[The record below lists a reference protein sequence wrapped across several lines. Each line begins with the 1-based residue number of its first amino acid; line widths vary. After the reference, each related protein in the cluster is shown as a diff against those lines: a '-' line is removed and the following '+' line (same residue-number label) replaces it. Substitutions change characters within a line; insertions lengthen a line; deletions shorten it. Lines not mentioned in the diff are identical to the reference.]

1 MNHTGHRDRRAILA
15 DHLRN
20 RLWVIPTL
28 FGLGA
33 LLAAVAIARWF
44 QGATGFIG
52 YLGDRDSARSALGT
66 ISSAML
72 TFLGL
77 VFSISVVALQ
87 IASGQLSP
95 RVMRV
100 FQRDRR
106 TQVVLGVFLATFVFS
121 LTAMVELGEAE
132 AVAAAP
138 LIGLSL
144 VLVGASL
151 VAFLV
156 YLQHITTS
164 LRAVTVIEAIAAETR
179 VAIDDVYPPEGAGDP
194 ASSVSG
200 PAPEPSEPVA
210 ASAATTTAVPAPRA
224 GVIAAVDLEAL
235 AERARADGVVVR
247 VVPPVGTYLPAGAT
261 LFEVE
266 GAVTEVGPY
275 QRAVDLEAS
284 RTLIQDVPF
293 GIRQLVD
300 IAERALSPAVNDP
313 TTALQALDRIGDL
326 LRRIVVRPDPE
337 TSLADR
343 DGTVR
348 VRWTVPSWE
357 ALVDLACNEI
367 RWFGSGSTQVTRRM
381 AWILADLR
389 SVAPP
394 ARVAAIDDAARRL
407 AADVARTLPAELV
420 DDALAPDPLGRG
432 GVAPR

>member
-179 VAIDDVYPPEGAGDP
+179 VAIDDVYPPAGA
-194 ASSVSG
+194 
-200 PAPEPSEPVA
+200 EPSPAAEPSDPGRGA
-210 ASAATTTAVPAPRA
+210 AATTTVPAPRA

-247 VVPPVGTYLPAGAT
+247 VVPPVGAYLPAGAP

-266 GAVTEVGPY
+266 GTVTDLGPY
-275 QRAVDLEAS
+275 QRTVDLEAS

-326 LRRIVVRPDPE
+326 LRRIVVRPDPV
-337 TSLADR
+337 TSLADQG
-343 DGTVR
+343 GTVR

-407 AADVARTLPAELV
+407 AADVARTLPADLV